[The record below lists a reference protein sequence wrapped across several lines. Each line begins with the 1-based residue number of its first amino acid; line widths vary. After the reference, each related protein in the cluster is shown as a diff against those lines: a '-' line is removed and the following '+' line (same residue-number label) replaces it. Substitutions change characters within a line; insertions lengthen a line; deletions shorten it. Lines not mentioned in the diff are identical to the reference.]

1 MVTNIL
7 KDGSELK
14 DLTGRIIQREELP
27 ELYRTIEQIYRRKE
41 AADERDHQ
49 SDR

>member
-1 MVTNIL
+1 MIKNFDKSGTEI
-7 KDGSELK
+7 K

-27 ELYRTIEQIYRRKE
+27 ELYRTIEQFYRRKE

-49 SDR
+49 GDR